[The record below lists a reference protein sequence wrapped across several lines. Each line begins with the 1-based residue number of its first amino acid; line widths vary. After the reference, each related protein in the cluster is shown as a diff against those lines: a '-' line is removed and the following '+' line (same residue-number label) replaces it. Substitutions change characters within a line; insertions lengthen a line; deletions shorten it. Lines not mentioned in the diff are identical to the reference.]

1 MTLII
6 KWGRGKRG
14 GGKRE
19 GREGRQKG
27 TQAARRKEEERRME
41 VHNKML
47 RLKLPLSKGRH
58 PERQCPVDS
67 LAVDRVT
74 QQSSGKR

>member
-1 MTLII
+1 MTLVIE
-6 KWGRGKRG
+6 WGRGKTG

-27 TQAARRKEEERRME
+27 TQAVGRKEEERWME
-41 VHNKML
+41 VHNMML

-58 PERQCPVDS
+58 PERQCPVDIR
-67 LAVDRVT
+67 AADQVI
-74 QQSSGKR
+74 